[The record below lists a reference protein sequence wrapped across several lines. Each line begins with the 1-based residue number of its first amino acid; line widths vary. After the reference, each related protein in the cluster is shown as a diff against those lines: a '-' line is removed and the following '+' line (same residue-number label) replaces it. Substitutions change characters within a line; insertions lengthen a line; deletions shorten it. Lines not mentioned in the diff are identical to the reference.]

1 MQGELEKGP
10 PEGPIKA
17 KANEW
22 FAPFKGLA
30 ERRDT
35 SRREISG
42 DLVRTKEIPFFLE
55 GVGLFKASMDLAR
68 NIFPPDPELKV
79 EVAGPLS
86 NKTTGDKIGAWE
98 EKAEASLFSVGV
110 GSSVLPYSKG
120 AQYYA
125 ELQLPTGEI
134 FSSEFNEMDYF
145 LDNVQTGFTTGL
157 EWVSE
162 SGEKV
167 VIVLPE
173 IQNILDKVNLRVVE
187 KNSA

>member
-1 MQGELEKGP
+1 MQDELEKGP

-22 FAPFKGLA
+22 FAPLKGLA

-42 DLVRTKEIPFFLE
+42 DLVRTKEIPFLLE
-55 GVGLFKASMDLAR
+55 GVGLFKVSMDLAR

-79 EVAGPLS
+79 EVAGSLS
-86 NKTTGDKIGAWE
+86 DETTGNKIGAWE

-120 AQYYA
+120 AQYYT

-134 FSSEFNEMDYF
+134 FSSEFNELDYF
-145 LDNVQTGFTTGL
+145 PDNSQVGFTTDL
-157 EWVSE
+157 RWTNK
-162 SGEKV
+162 SGETV
-167 VIVLPE
+167 VVVLPE